1 MVDSSDMEKTAEMP
15 ENPSIKAL
23 FDVGAHF
30 AYARARRHPTAVP
43 YLFGAKNRVEIFDLG
58 ETHKKL
64 EEAKNY
70 VSALAATGKQILFV
84 ASKFEARDALRQ
96 GAESIGMPYVAG
108 RFIGGTIT
116 NFPQIRKRVE
126 KLERLLSERESGE
139 LAKYTKKERLLIDRE
154 IDKLSLMFG
163 GIVPMKSLPAALF
176 VIDPKREHIA
186 VAEARYAG
194 IPVIALANSDCNLKE
209 VTYPIPANDSAK
221 ASITHVVTDIVAAYR
236 RAPEVQ

>member
-1 MVDSSDMEKTAEMP
+1 MEKTTEVSV
-15 ENPSIKAL
+15 NPSIKSL

-30 AYARARRHPTAVP
+30 AYGRSRRHPTATP
-43 YLFGAKNRVEIFDLG
+43 YLFGVKNRVEIFDLE
-58 ETHKKL
+58 ETNKKL
-64 EEAKNY
+64 EEAKAY
-70 VSALAATGKQILFV
+70 VRALAASGKQVLFV
-84 ASKFEARDALRQ
+84 ASKLEAREVLRQ
-96 GAESIGMPYVAG
+96 GAESVGMPYVAG
-108 RFIGGTIT
+108 RFIGGSIT
-116 NFPQIRKRVE
+116 NFTQIRKRVE

-139 LAKYTKKERLLIDRE
+139 LGKYTKKERLLIDRE

-209 VTYPIPANDSAK
+209 VQYPIPANDSAK
-221 ASITHVVTDIVAAYR
+221 ASIAHVVSEIVSAFRGVPQA
-236 RAPEVQ
+236 